1 MKRVMVVDDEK
12 PVVDGI
18 TLMIE
23 RELGRDFVVVASAS
37 SGREALERV
46 DEVSPD
52 IILMDVSMPGI
63 SGLDT
68 IRELRKRG
76 SNAVC
81 VLVTAYERFDI
92 AREAVELGLID
103 YLLKPVTRDSLSASL
118 RVAGTAVDRRRDSEQ
133 KLVDTREREK
143 GLLPFAESALIQG
156 LMLGDGNPARREAAL
171 RSLGVT
177 ESFGLVFALSYGGF
191 APGPEGDRE
200 VETLHAR
207 LLAGLRYHSRAIVG
221 PPVSRTAL
229 ILLPCR
235 EGGNCEAVAAEVV
248 DGIAKALG
256 PDFGGERPRLGRGGL
271 RPMVAIAESSF
282 EALASLSSAT
292 ERDYRGSD
300 IDFEADEE
308 FLHAIF
314 DRDESAASRILHG
327 MIEGSI
333 ADGRVTAAAAGRL
346 AALFGGVYR
355 MLDRRGF
362 LRGEEINQLMD
373 IRDLALGG
381 EAGPW
386 RLAALARF
394 AHIRE
399 ILGRGERHSPQVDK
413 ALAYIRANFQRA
425 IGLELAAEWVGLSPN
440 RLSRLLVE
448 ETGRGF
454 SELLIDCRI
463 EHAKALLKE
472 PGATIKEVSL
482 ASGYTDPNYFARLFK
497 KVTGR
502 SPSNWADRVEDR
514 DV

>member
-1 MKRVMVVDDEK
+1 MKRVMVVDDER

-18 TLMIE
+18 TLMIQ
-23 RELGRDFVVVASAS
+23 RELGGEFIVVASAA

-46 DEVSPD
+46 DMASPD

-103 YLLKPVTRDSLSASL
+103 YLLKPVTRETLSASL
-118 RVAGTAVDRRRDSEQ
+118 RVAGATIDRRRESEQ
-133 KLVDTREREK
+133 KLVDNREREK

-156 LMLGDGNPARREAAL
+156 LMLGDANPARRLAAL
-171 RSLGVT
+171 RALGVS
-177 ESFGLVFALSYGGF
+177 ESFGLVFALAYGGF
-191 APGPEGDRE
+191 APGPEGDGE
-200 VETLHAR
+200 VERLHER
-207 LLAGLRYHSRAIVG
+207 LIAGLRYHSRAIVG

-235 EGGNCEAVAAEVV
+235 EGGNCEAAAAEVV
-248 DGIAKALG
+248 EGIARALG
-256 PDFGGERPRLGRGGL
+256 PDFGGERPRLGRGAL
-271 RPMVAIAESSF
+271 KPLSAIAESAS
-282 EALASLSSAT
+282 EALSSLAVAPEKGDRSS
-292 ERDYRGSD
+292 
-300 IDFEADEE
+300 IVDFEDDED
-308 FLHAIF
+308 FLRAIF
-314 DRDESAASRILHG
+314 DHDESAASLILER
-327 MIEGSI
+327 MIEGSTVE
-333 ADGRVTAAAAGRL
+333 GRVEAFAAGRL
-346 AALFGGVYR
+346 ASLFGSVYR

-362 LRGEEINQLMD
+362 ITEQEIPPLVD

-394 AHIRE
+394 ARVRE
-399 ILGRGERHSPQVDK
+399 ILGRGERHSPMVAK
-413 ALAYIRANFQRA
+413 ALAYIRANFSRA

-448 ETGRGF
+448 ETGKGF

-463 EHAKALLKE
+463 EHAKILLKE
-472 PGATIKEVSL
+472 PGATIKEVSQ
-482 ASGYTDPNYFARLFK
+482 ASGYSDPNYFARLFR

-502 SPSNWADRVEDR
+502 SPSNWTEAAEDP